1 MDDGRRRVD
10 VVRMRIRCVI
20 ETLLSICQYFSTRTQ
35 FDPNTLAMVY
45 CESVVFVA
53 VALHELHLAGF
64 IVTLSHLSRVSC
76 ELVSFLAAVSC
87 LMPSL
92 AGTPCSSIAAC
103 PLRTWRCSYS
113 WASKTAEK
121 RRPSGHVRSS
131 HFCPPSLMIHVTC
144 QWL

>member
-1 MDDGRRRVD
+1 MVDFRGRPFD
-10 VVRMRIRCVI
+10 VVRLRIRCVI
-20 ETLLSICQYFSTRTQ
+20 ETFLSICHYFSTRTQ

-87 LMPSL
+87 LMSPLSHVSCLITCRYPLLIKRGVSPENMAALIYL
-92 AGTPCSSIAAC
+92 AQQEGGKKKAIGA
-103 PLRTWRCSYS
+103 
-113 WASKTAEK
+113 
-121 RRPSGHVRSS
+121 
-131 HFCPPSLMIHVTC
+131 F
-144 QWL
+144 